1 MKIQLLSL
9 LFAAALF
16 HADAVTPPDFDW
28 QKPGSAADSRLRQFQ
43 ADGNMVRRPL
53 PTVPDDQL
61 KKQVIQL
68 DGQSMLAIPFRH
80 DGAQTVRV
88 LVRYPAQ
95 PVGAIISRHR
105 TEDGRRGFEMGFGSQ
120 NPYELDGHKPAGQV
134 SAGKRDS
141 IRPVFGKNAPEFKP
155 GQWYEC
161 ILRFSPGEMLTL
173 AIRDRQNGNVLYL
186 GQTECSGVEAIIPE
200 AGDGLLGIGGRRN
213 NSKNCSMFAPAG
225 TRIGGISVWKEALS
239 DEELGLTG
247 NGSSAAH
254 NPPPVTR
261 YVNGSTGDD
270 RNDGLSKEKPLRTI
284 QRAADLVN
292 PGDTVRIAPGVYFET
307 VDLARGGTAAQPVTF
322 LADGKPGSVILT
334 AADQAIRE
342 KKVKFQLED
351 KALGIYSAPCTRA
364 PSRVLYSNIDLY
376 PYTTM
381 EGLKTFQIKN
391 GYPAPENG
399 FYFDEPS
406 KKLYVRLHP
415 SGRYGSTDPNDHVI
429 AVSPP
434 FAPGYNGHHIYRKQD
449 ANFFISLRKPTHVIL
464 SGFTFETPGS
474 AGVVTGGSNVVVRD
488 SFFKGCRAG
497 VWGFG
502 GAEAVFVENCH
513 YDQASTYDDV
523 LDTIAKWGK
532 TDIQK
537 KHFFYF
543 WARKGVNADTV
554 KMKNYETGIVGGVA
568 KNWHV
573 RNNVVENS
581 FEGMSCWCV
590 DWAKHFQV
598 YGNLF
603 RRIVDNAVETENHAS
618 DMRIFNNY
626 FEDIFEPLSWQPL
639 GGKPWPGPIYIY
651 RNIVTCTPAFQK
663 LADSLNPEKFRPGV
677 FKIGVSG
684 SNWKHKEMGGLDVDQ
699 IAALVS
705 KRFVMAPDPGFLVF
719 NNTLIWPYGNL
730 FTTPQPVLGRAIRD
744 FVNFRYFNNI
754 FAVDRMH
761 KLAKWRGSLF
771 EFYANLEVGNDAKN
785 PHLGIIAGDGG
796 LRADSLK
803 QAGVNEKFQLTGNS
817 IARGKGI
824 LAFEEPDASVD
835 LGAVPA
841 GSEFRIVAG
850 PGTAVDLAKLSLFAR
865 KVFYHPTLIRTA
877 GPEPGRWGVWSD
889 ADLVSLPLGRTKTA
903 PRGARFQFRLTEKE
917 AVTTL
922 LRKGGFSIR
931 ILTQNAASQLKVANG
946 KESVEFPLGTPSR
959 DRWLT
964 LEVGFADGKVT
975 AVLDGTAF
983 KPAGSD
989 TLPSPRNGGTW
1000 YTAIG
1005 KNPVYDVELLP

>member
-1 MKIQLLSL
+1 MKTQLLSL
-9 LFAAALF
+9 LFAAALI
-16 HADAVTPPDFDW
+16 HADAAPTPAFDW
-28 QKPGSAADSRLRQFQ
+28 QKPGSAADSRLRQFLS
-43 ADGNMVRRPL
+43 DGSIAKRPL
-53 PTVPDDQL
+53 PVVQDDLL
-61 KKQVIQL
+61 KKHVIQL
-68 DGQSMLAIPFRH
+68 DGKSMPALSFRYG
-80 DGAQTVRV
+80 GALTVRV
-88 LVRYPAQ
+88 LVRYPGQ
-95 PVGAIISRHR
+95 PVGAILSRHR
-105 TEDGRRGFEMGFGSQ
+105 PEDGRRGYEMGFASK
-120 NPYELDGHKPAGQV
+120 NPYELDGNKPAGQV

-141 IRPVFGKNAPEFKP
+141 IRTVFGKSAPEFKP
-155 GQWYEC
+155 GRWYEC

-173 AIRDRQNGNVLYL
+173 AVLDHQTGKVLYL
-186 GQTECSGVEAIIPE
+186 GQAECPDVEAITPA
-200 AGDGLLGIGGRRN
+200 AGDGLLAFGGRRN
-213 NSKNCSMFAPAG
+213 NSKNCSMLAPAG
-225 TRIGGISVWKEALS
+225 TRLGGITVWQEALS

-254 NPPPVTR
+254 NPTPVTR
-261 YVNGSTGDD
+261 YVDGSAGDD

-307 VDLARGGTAAQPVTF
+307 VELARGGTAAQPITF
-322 LADGKPGSVILT
+322 LADGKPGCVILT
-334 AADQAIRE
+334 GAEQAIRE
-342 KKVKFQLED
+342 KKVKFQQED
-351 KALGIYSAPCTRA
+351 KAPGIYSAPCGRA

-376 PYTTM
+376 PYSTM
-381 EGLKTFQIKN
+381 EGLKTFRIKN

-399 FYFDEPS
+399 FYFDEQA

-434 FAPGYNGHHIYRKQD
+434 FAPGYNGHHIHQKRD
-449 ANFFISLRKPTHVIL
+449 ANFFISLRKPVHVIL
-464 SGFTFETPGS
+464 SGITFETPGS
-474 AGVVTGGSNVVVRD
+474 AGVVTGGSNVVVRN

-502 GAEAVFVENCH
+502 GANAVFVENCH

-543 WARKGVNADTV
+543 WARKGVNVDTAKV
-554 KMKNYETGIVGGVA
+554 KNYETGIVGGVA
-568 KNWHV
+568 ENWHV
-573 RNNVVENS
+573 RNNLIENS
-581 FEGMSCWCV
+581 FEGLSCWCV

-598 YGNLF
+598 YGNSF

-618 DMRIFNNY
+618 DMRIFNNR

-651 RNIVTCTPAFQK
+651 RNIVTCTPEFQK
-663 LADSLNPEKFRPGV
+663 LANGLNPEKFRPGV

-684 SNWKHKEMGGLDVDQ
+684 SNWKHKAMGGLEIDQ
-699 IAALVS
+699 IAARVS

-730 FTTPQPVLGRAIRD
+730 FSTPQPVVGRGVRD

-754 FAVDRMH
+754 VAADRMH
-761 KLAKWRGSLF
+761 KLPAWRGSLI
-771 EFYANLEVGNDAKN
+771 EFYTNLEVGNDPQN
-785 PHLGIIAGDGG
+785 PHRGLIAGDNGV
-796 LRADSLK
+796 RVDSLK
-803 QAGVNEKFQLTGNS
+803 QAGVNDKFQLAGDS

-824 LAFEEPDASVD
+824 LDFEEPDASVD
-835 LGAVPA
+835 LGAIPF
-841 GSEFRIVAG
+841 GGEFRIVAG
-850 PGTAVDLAKLSLFAR
+850 PGTAVDLAKLSPFAR

-889 ADLVSLPLGRTKTA
+889 NGNVTVSLGRQTVP
-903 PRGARFQFRLTEKE
+903 PRGARILFRLTERE
-917 AVTTL
+917 SVNTL
-922 LRKGGFSIR
+922 LQKGAFSIR
-931 ILTQNAASQLKVANG
+931 SITEKGDSRIKVTSG
-946 KESVEFPLGTPSR
+946 KQSVEFPLGKLSR
-959 DRWLT
+959 DQWQT
-964 LEVGFADGKVT
+964 LEVRFADGKVT
-975 AVLDGTAF
+975 AALNGTAL

-989 TLPSPRNGGTW
+989 TLPSPAAAGNWRTTVGR
-1000 YTAIG
+1000 
-1005 KNPVYDVELLP
+1005 NPVYEVELLP

>member
-1 MKIQLLSL
+1 MKTQLLSL
-9 LFAAALF
+9 LFAAALI
-16 HADAVTPPDFDW
+16 HADAATPPVFDW
-28 QKPGSAADSRLRQFQ
+28 QKPGSAADSRLRQFLE
-43 ADGNMVRRPL
+43 DGSIAKRPL
-53 PTVPDDQL
+53 PVVQDELL
-61 KKQVIQL
+61 KKPVIRL
-68 DGQSMLAIPFRH
+68 DGKSMPALSFRH
-80 DGAQTVRV
+80 GGALTVRV
-88 LVRYPAQ
+88 LVRYPEQ

-105 TEDGRRGFEMGFGSQ
+105 TEDGRRGYEMGFASK
-120 NPYELDGHKPAGQV
+120 NPYELDGNKPAGQV

-141 IRPVFGKNAPEFKP
+141 IRFVFGKNAPEFKP

-161 ILRFSPGEMLTL
+161 ILRFSPGEILTL
-173 AIRDRQNGNVLYL
+173 AVRDHATGEVVYL
-186 GQTECSGVEAIIPE
+186 GEVECPDVEAITPA
-200 AGDGLLGIGGRRN
+200 AGDGLLAIGGRRN
-213 NSKNCSMFAPAG
+213 NSKNCSMLAPAG
-225 TRIGGISVWKEALS
+225 TRIGGITVWSDALS
-239 DEELGLTG
+239 DGELGLTG
-247 NGSSAAH
+247 DGSSAAH
-254 NPPPVTR
+254 NDAPVTR

-307 VDLARGGTAAQPVTF
+307 VELARCGTAAQPVTF
-322 LADGKPGSVILT
+322 LADGKPGCVILT
-334 AADQAIRE
+334 AAEQAIRE

-381 EGLKTFQIKN
+381 EGLKTFRIKN

-399 FYFDEPS
+399 FYFDEQS

-449 ANFFISLRKPTHVIL
+449 ANFFISPRKPVHVIL
-464 SGFTFETPGS
+464 SGITFETPGS

-502 GAEAVFVENCH
+502 GANAVFVENCH
-513 YDQASTYDDV
+513 YDQAGAYDDV
-523 LDTIAKWGK
+523 LDTIARWGK
-532 TDIQK
+532 TDIQE

-543 WARKGVNADTV
+543 WARKGVNVDTSKV
-554 KMKNYETGIVGGVA
+554 KNYETGIVGGVA
-568 KNWHV
+568 ENWHV
-573 RNNVVENS
+573 RNNVIENS

-598 YGNLF
+598 YGNTF

-618 DMRIFNNY
+618 DMRIFNNQ

-651 RNIVTCTPAFQK
+651 RNIVTCTPEFKK
-663 LADSLNPEKFRPGV
+663 LADGLNPAKFRPGV

-684 SNWKHKEMGGLDVDQ
+684 SNWKHKEMGGLEVDQ
-699 IAALVS
+699 IAARVS

-719 NNTLIWPYGNL
+719 NNTLVWPYGNL
-730 FTTPQPVLGRAIRD
+730 YTTPQPVVGRAVRD

-754 FAVDRMH
+754 IAADRMH
-761 KLAKWRGSLF
+761 KLPEWRGSLI
-771 EFYANLEVGNDAKN
+771 EFYANLEVGNDAKD
-785 PHLGIIAGDGG
+785 PHRGIIAGDGG

-803 QAGVNEKFQLTGNS
+803 QAGVNEKLQLAKDS

-824 LAFEEPDASVD
+824 LDFEEPDASVD
-835 LGAVPA
+835 LGAIPA
-841 GSEFRIVAG
+841 GTEFKIVAG
-850 PGTAVDLAKLSLFAR
+850 PGTAVDLEKLSPFAR

-877 GPEPGRWGVWSD
+877 GPEAGRWGVWSD
-889 ADLVSLPLGRTKTA
+889 SGSVTVSLGRQA
-903 PRGARFQFRLTEKE
+903 APPRGGRFVFRLTEGE
-917 AVTTL
+917 AIGTL
-922 LRKGGFSIR
+922 LLNGTFSIR
-931 ILTQNAASQLKVANG
+931 TVTEKGDSRIKVANG
-946 KESVEFPLGTPSR
+946 KQSVEFPLGKLSR
-959 DRWLT
+959 DQWQT
-964 LEVGFADGKVT
+964 VEVRFADGKIT
-975 AVLDGTAF
+975 ATRNGTEL
-983 KPAGSD
+983 KPAGGNA
-989 TLPSPRNGGTW
+989 LPAPAAGGEWRSVVGRNPL
-1000 YTAIG
+1000 YE
-1005 KNPVYDVELLP
+1005 VELLP